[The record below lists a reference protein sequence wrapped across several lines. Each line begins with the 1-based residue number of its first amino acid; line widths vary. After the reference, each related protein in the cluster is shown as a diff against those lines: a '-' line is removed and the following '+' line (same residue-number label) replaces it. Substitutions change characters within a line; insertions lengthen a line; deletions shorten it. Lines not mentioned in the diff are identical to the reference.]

1 MDLQDRVFQ
10 NLIKLFH
17 DKREFGLS
25 FFNFA
30 LMFMF
35 LMYIDWPSVL
45 ITNNVELHTPGA
57 HDSKAVKIIY
67 IEEKFILR
75 STLNPG
81 LA

>member
-1 MDLQDRVFQ
+1 
-10 NLIKLFH
+10 
-17 DKREFGLS
+17 
-25 FFNFA
+25 
-30 LMFMF
+30 MFMF
-35 LMYIDWPSVL
+35 FMYIDWPSVL